1 MSLLGKILAVLNILA
16 AATFFYLVAADWGER
31 QKWTYAVFRQ
41 DLVIDGLP
49 LDENAQ
55 DLEGTKVVDKI
66 SPETVKDLFKTVGGD
81 GDKTQVAECRRVQ
94 NKLREEVE
102 GAANDQAK
110 REKLRDIL
118 VPLVRLGAERDQLN
132 GRILGILGQK
142 LDDLGKLMDAFKQA
156 FDDALTKQEEPS
168 AKRQAI
174 AHLLFNIAASRQ
186 EPAELQRVAVVIG
199 LKAFINEANEQA
211 DAVRIM
217 GERLSHILAED
228 QAAFERDHARLVA
241 ELRLMALEE
250 TERKKKFG
258 EVEALRKRH
267 EELFNARTRDLK
279 ELQDRIANAGEAV
292 KNSLTSLEKE
302 QKNLVQAQQLVV
314 KLAEENQQLERK
326 IRELEKVSP

>member
-1 MSLLGKILAVLNILA
+1 MSLLGKILAVLNVLA

-55 DLEGTKVVDKI
+55 DMEGTKVVDKI
-66 SPETVKDLFKTVGGD
+66 SPETVIDLFKTVGGV

-110 REKLRDIL
+110 REKLRNIL
-118 VPLVRLGAERDQLN
+118 VPLVRLGAERDALN
-132 GRILGILGQK
+132 GRIFGQK
-142 LDDLGKLMDAFKQA
+142 QAPLGDVMADFDKAFG
-156 FDDALTKQEEPS
+156 DTLTKSEEPS

-174 AHLLFNIAASRQ
+174 AHLLFNIASRP
-186 EPAELQRVAVVIG
+186 EPADLQRVAVVIG
-199 LKAFINEANEQA
+199 LKAFINEANQQA
-211 DAVRIM
+211 DAVRVM
-217 GERLSHILAED
+217 GERLTHILAEE

-241 ELRLMALEE
+241 ELRLLALEE

-267 EELFNARTRDLK
+267 EELYNARTQDLK
-279 ELQDRIANAGEAV
+279 ALQDRIANAGQV
-292 KNSLTSLEKE
+292 IKDSLNTLDKE
-302 QKNLVQAQQLVV
+302 QKNLVQAQQRVV